1 MAEELENQ
9 AKPKQQQEGKGNSN
23 ALLGSHAAQLGGAC
37 ELLYDQFNLYSS
49 FARKHQIAILEV

>member
-1 MAEELENQ
+1 MAEELENHT
-9 AKPKQQQEGKGNSN
+9 KPKQQQEGKGDTN

-49 FARKHQIAILEV
+49 LARKHQIMILEV